1 MQILKKIEK
10 DKNIDKKE
18 RKYIERK
25 NDREKYKKTGKKDKK
40 RKAKRN
46 HLINQ
51 LNPIKILS
59 KNIEYMLSL

>member
-46 HLINQ
+46 HLISQ
-51 LNPIKILS
+51 LSQIKILS

>member
-51 LNPIKILS
+51 LSPIKILS

>member
-25 NDREKYKKTGKKDKK
+25 NRKVWENREKNKK

-46 HLINQ
+46 HLISQ
-51 LNPIKILS
+51 LSPIKILS

>member
-25 NDREKYKKTGKKDKK
+25 NDREKYKKTGKKNKK

-46 HLINQ
+46 HHQ
-51 LNPIKILS
+51 DKS
-59 KNIEYMLSL
+59 IEPN

>member
-46 HLINQ
+46 HLISQ
-51 LNPIKILS
+51 LSPIKILS